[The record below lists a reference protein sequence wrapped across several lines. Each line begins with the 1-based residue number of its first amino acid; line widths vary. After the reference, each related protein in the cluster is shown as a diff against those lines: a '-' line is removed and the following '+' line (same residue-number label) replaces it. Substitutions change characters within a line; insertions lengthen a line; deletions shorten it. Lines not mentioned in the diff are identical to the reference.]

1 MQQTPDTPEEIAKVA
16 RSYTGQYLKPL
27 LKGVAPGRIE
37 RASKKMKAA
46 E

>member
-1 MQQTPDTPEEIAKVA
+1 MPEDVAKVA

-27 LKGVAPGRIE
+27 LKGTAPGRIAPSS
-37 RASKKMKAA
+37 RKMKAA

>member
-1 MQQTPDTPEEIAKVA
+1 MAKVA

-27 LKGVAPGRIE
+27 LKGLVTEKAS
-37 RASKKMKAA
+37 SKKLRAA